1 MIVRPETLDEPELPP
16 GRYIVVT
23 VSDTGIGMDEAVL
36 EHSLDPFFTTKDYG
50 TGIGLSQ
57 VRAFIRNNG
66 GIERI
71 TSAAGKGTSVR
82 LYLPEVARPA
92 N

>member
-1 MIVRPETLDEPELPP
+1 M
-16 GRYIVVT
+16 
-23 VSDTGIGMDEAVL
+23 GMDEGVL
-36 EHSLDPFFTTKDYG
+36 EHSLDPFFTTKDQG

-71 TSAAGKGTSVR
+71 TSAARKGTTVR
-82 LYLPEVARPA
+82 LYLPEAARRRS
-92 N
+92 